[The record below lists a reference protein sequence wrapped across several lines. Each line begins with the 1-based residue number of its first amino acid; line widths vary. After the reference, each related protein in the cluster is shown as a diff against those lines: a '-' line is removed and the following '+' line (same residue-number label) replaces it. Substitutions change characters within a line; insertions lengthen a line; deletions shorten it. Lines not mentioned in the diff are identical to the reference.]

1 MGDYGLAEV
10 RSPPAELGQ
19 GSLGRLGLGTFTF
32 VRKGEVRLGF
42 LG

>member
-19 GSLGRLGLGTFTF
+19 GRPGR
-32 VRKGEVRLGF
+32 VRARDIDFCKER
-42 LG
+42 